1 MAGVNLVTDFMQGFN
16 AAQSM
21 GQQIDQNQT
30 DNLKK
35 QYAAQQPSSA
45 APAGSQGSQPGSPDY
60 SSATSTDPTTDQKK
74 TDIKA
79 PTVDAGTTDF
89 WKGNQAGTT
98 QEQQPNAPTQ
108 TQQQQPTIQGY
119 TPPGDTTA
127 PAANLGQMPAF
138 MAPGQSI
145 DQFHKD
151 YADMHKMATG
161 DDPVDSQGKPLV
173 SNAIV
178 DQTTTQPRPP
188 VDTTNKQPVLQQYE
202 SVVRHEDAIQKKISY
217 NDGLAEFLDSK
228 GKYKAADE
236 VRHANIQLQ
245 NEAAQAKV
253 NTLHAKALTLDAV
266 GGLVR
271 MARTQIEEDP
281 SQENVKRVM
290 ADLQLKAHTQYGY
303 DDQIIPPV
311 NKADGTIDV
320 NKVLAAAKGFERS
333 TLTGAQNA
341 RLEMDSQKLQF
352 NIQKASDSNYW
363 KGVAE
368 SDKTRAYN
376 LSRDKFELA
385 TAKDIVN
392 NKIKEANFYK
402 GIINSPLANPTLI
415 ANANDKLAE
424 INKQIPQLNN
434 QFTSLAKQNKQTYQA
449 PAYNPSASAIPQE
462 TTSIATPGAK
472 PQTTTEK
479 APASTTPGADKKAAA
494 PAAEAKPVA
503 TGDTPVPGYKY
514 SPSVP
519 DATKQGFET
528 AMNDPKAKDPAV
540 RQKLIE
546 AMVSKGYLAKG
557 EGATT
562 TTTKKEETPSKSL
575 LERIKGSDKPKQY
588 DLNTDSGKLQKQYD
602 DLKKARDDLDPL
614 GAAGDKVRENAK
626 SIPAKL
632 KQATKDEFGGL
643 SLVSGGGAF
652 DISRKGSEAK
662 KEREAKKAEIDKQ
675 MADLLDQ
682 IKAAKKREAETN

>member
-60 SSATSTDPTTDQKK
+60 SSTTSTDPTTDQKK

-98 QEQQPNAPTQ
+98 QEQQPNASTQ

-178 DQTTTQPRPP
+178 DQTITQPRPP

-494 PAAEAKPVA
+494 PAAEAKPSEA
-503 TGDTPVPGYKY
+503 P
-514 SPSVP
+514 SPSNL
-519 DATKQGFET
+519 TG
-528 AMNDPKAKDPAV
+528 
-540 RQKLIE
+540 
-546 AMVSKGYLAKG
+546 VSK
-557 EGATT
+557 
-562 TTTKKEETPSKSL
+562 
-575 LERIKGSDKPKQY
+575 DW
-588 DLNTDSGKLQKQYD
+588 
-602 DLKKARDDLDPL
+602 
-614 GAAGDKVRENAK
+614 
-626 SIPAKL
+626 
-632 KQATKDEFGGL
+632 F
-643 SLVSGGGAF
+643 
-652 DISRKGSEAK
+652 EA
-662 KEREAKKAEIDKQ
+662 AKKANPNAKDEDIIAKGITLGRITGSQATAKNDSKPAAPAKTKSIDAQIADAESKVKALETKIERRVDPKKSEAEDIAAETKSQ
-675 MADLLDQ
+675 KESYGRLGSGIGKIATSTGKFITGEAKAEQDKKDLEELKALLADL
-682 IKAAKKREAETN
+682 KRQKEGN